1 MPILAGDNREHNR
14 SIALGCPLSPLL
26 GGLHLAD
33 TDRAMSGWARRLGRL
48 ADWSGNPWYHT
59 PAKDRGPV
67 MSAVPPAILDLLH
80 RQAGATVGLAI
91 AGRPPLL
98 AEGRD
103 AALPLVGAGIPQG
116 LVFAPVS
123 APPTAGARSRLAR
136 LACQRSRAMYN
147 PGNAANPM

>member
-33 TDRAMSGWARRLGRL
+33 TDRAISGWARRLGRL
-48 ADWSGNPWYHT
+48 ADWSGNPWY
-59 PAKDRGPV
+59 PASKGPRPGDV
-67 MSAVPPAILDLLH
+67 RRTARDLLH

-123 APPTAGARSRLAR
+123 APLTAGARGR

-147 PGNAANPM
+147 PGTAANPM